1 MSLQFR
7 SQIYLSFPG
16 DARNLV
22 IRVRLRWK
30 WSTWKEVARLA
41 DRVGAGSQRRVA
53 RRAHADSEA
62 DQTEGRGQVRHG
74 RVPVRVWKDKSRN
87 DDPNRARLENRNNR
101 R

>member
-1 MSLQFR
+1 MALQFR
-7 SQIYLSFPG
+7 AQIYLSFPG

-30 WSTWKEVARLA
+30 RSTWKKVSRFA
-41 DRVGAGSQRRVA
+41 DRVGSGSRRGVA

-62 DQTEGRGQVRHG
+62 DQSERRGQVRHG

-87 DDPNRARLENRNNR
+87 DDPNRARLEGRNNR